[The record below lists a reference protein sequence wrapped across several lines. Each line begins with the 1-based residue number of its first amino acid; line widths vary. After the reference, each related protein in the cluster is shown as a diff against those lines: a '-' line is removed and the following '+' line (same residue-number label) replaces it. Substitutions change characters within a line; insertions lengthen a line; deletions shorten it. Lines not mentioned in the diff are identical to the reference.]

1 MPKCTHFGD
10 LQNSPRQEDL
20 TTIGELTTLFWL
32 ALSRV
37 ASFLRRLT
45 PWIPPIKLE
54 DDPNL
59 IINLYISELLKYNRV
74 ETEIDFE

>member
-1 MPKCTHFGD
+1 MFKSLCQSALIFGD

-59 IINLYISELLKYNRV
+59 IINLYISEL
-74 ETEIDFE
+74 T